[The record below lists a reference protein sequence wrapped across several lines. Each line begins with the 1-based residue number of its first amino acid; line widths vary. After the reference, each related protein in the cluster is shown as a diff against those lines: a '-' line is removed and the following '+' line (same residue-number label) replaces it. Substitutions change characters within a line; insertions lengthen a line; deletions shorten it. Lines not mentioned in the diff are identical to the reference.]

1 MNQLEIKIA
10 QLEKDRAKLLKE
22 NRKLSQKIYK
32 TKESLRDLRDESP
45 CFQVYFETKNGSHSE
60 LVATLQD
67 EDMFYKCADVF
78 ISLAEKQRMIVT
90 ERECS
95 CCDFDQI
102 IDKL

>member
-10 QLEKDRAKLLKE
+10 QVEKDKAKLLKE
-22 NRKLSQKIYK
+22 NRKLNQIISE
-32 TKESLRDLRDESP
+32 TKKSLRDLRDESP
-45 CFQVYFETKNGSHSE
+45 CFQVYFETENGSHSE

-67 EDMFYKCADVF
+67 EDMFYNCADYF

-95 CCDFDQI
+95 CCDFDKI

>member
-1 MNQLEIKIA
+1 MTLQNSDNFVVNRSSVNYSIES
-10 QLEKDRAKLLKE
+10 EK
-22 NRKLSQKIYK
+22 
-32 TKESLRDLRDESP
+32 
-45 CFQVYFETKNGSHSE
+45 